1 MKKLYMIWLWL
12 WLSSCGVTFA
22 TLSFLTETNIFKNEP
37 TYKKGLTAI
46 ILGTILFYILPYKLI

>member
-1 MKKLYMIWLWL
+1 MWL
-12 WLSSCGVTFA
+12 WLSSFGIVFA
-22 TLSFLTETNIFKNEP
+22 ILSFLTETNIFKNKP

>member
-1 MKKLYMIWLWL
+1 MKKLYNIMWL
-12 WLSSCGVTFA
+12 WLSSFGIVFA
-22 TLSFLTETNIFKNEP
+22 ILSFLTETNIFKNKP